1 MIFSFFS
8 CLRGNDLIAFSSFR
22 EKSLDFF
29 LVDKLMEK
37 LFS

>member
-1 MIFSFFS
+1 MIFSFSFYS
-8 CLRGNDLIAFSSFR
+8 RGNDWVTRCPFR